1 MNKNIIKKLSII
13 IPVFN
18 EEDTIGQVI
27 RDIQDVSLQGGIEKE
42 LIVVDDGSSDG
53 TQDVLKG
60 LDNQNNIRI
69 FYHFQNR
76 GKTFAVK
83 FGLQQMTGDVVVI
96 QDADLEYSPQNY
108 PRLLDPILKGDA
120 QIVYGSRFLGSI
132 KNMTIINRFANTIS
146 NWTINRLYG
155 SSMTD
160 FHTCLKLFKREVLD
174 EVSIESQK
182 FSFDTEITAKLL
194 KKGFKIKE
202 IPIEY
207 QARSEGKK
215 ITWLTALEAYGVL
228 WKIYFSKGS

>member
-1 MNKNIIKKLSII
+1 MNKKIIKKLSIVV
-13 IPVFN
+13 PVFN
-18 EEDTIGQVI
+18 EKDTIGQVI
-27 RDIQDVSLQGGIEKE
+27 QDIQNVPLQEGIEKE

-53 TQDVLKG
+53 TQDVLKK
-60 LDNQNNIRI
+60 LDNQKNIRI
-69 FYHFQNR
+69 FYHSDNR
-76 GKTFAVK
+76 GKTYAVK

-146 NWTINRLYG
+146 NWTMNRLYG
-155 SSMTD
+155 ASMTD
-160 FHTCLKLFKREVLD
+160 FHTCLKLFKREILE

-194 KKGFKIKE
+194 AKGFQIKE
-202 IPIEY
+202 VPIAYE
-207 QARSEGKK
+207 ARLRSQGEKNHEFG
-215 ITWLTALEAYGVL
+215 
-228 WKIYFSKGS
+228 IYLY